1 VAITAEFGKNASKA
15 WGDYA
20 TNKEN
25 ELRSL
30 GKHEE
35 ADKWREGGTYRAAG
49 HFAIGGLGGGGAG
62 ALASGGISLAAD
74 KLNSLQDELKDKLI
88 ELGMNPDAAQMF
100 SQGAGMATAGTL
112 GTAAGGTVGGGSAFN
127 TDTNNRQLHPDE
139 RRKAREL
146 TAKAKAMGLT
156 KPDGSAYTQED
167 IEEQMRLMGNAKTGE
182 QPNTVTVLT
191 NTAAIEKS
199 LKDDPGMP
207 KTAQGAAVVEV
218 PGKANAPLQSWIIDN
233 TRDGFQYIP
242 GQSPYSPSNAALNGP
257 QLTNTP
263 NDPTKTAAC
272 ANNDLV
278 CKSGAGAQQSSLPEL
293 PQSAKKAIADV
304 AADTSRQA
312 GVIGS
317 GATAATAVVPP
328 ALKPV
333 TGAVAVGATVIGV
346 GADAV
351 EQVVRPDTGQTVTN
365 LFGASLQEAANNT
378 PIGKVASP
386 ITNELIE
393 TWKKSDTN
401 QSIQDWVNE
410 RLKKL
415 RGEK

>member
-1 VAITAEFGKNASKA
+1 MTRRASPSNSAHANRPMFSRILIKQ
-15 WGDYA
+15 
-20 TNKEN
+20 
-25 ELRSL
+25 
-30 GKHEE
+30 

-74 KLNSLQDELKDKLI
+74 SLNSLQDDLKDKLI
-88 ELGMNPDAAQMF
+88 ALGLSPDAAQMF

-112 GTAAGGTVGGGSAFN
+112 GAVGGGSAGASAGGASAFN

-139 RRKAREL
+139 RKKAREL

-167 IEEQMRLMGNAKTGE
+167 IEEQMRLMGNAKTHE
-182 QPNTVTVLT
+182 LPNTTTVLIGT
-191 NTAAIEKS
+191 DAILES

-207 KTAQGAAVVEV
+207 KTAQGPAVIEV
-218 PGKANAPLQSWIIDN
+218 PGQANAQLQSWIIDN
-233 TRDGFQYIP
+233 TRDGAQYIP
-242 GQSPYSPSNAALNGP
+242 GQSPYSPSNAAINGP
-257 QLTNTP
+257 NLTHSP
-263 NDPTKTAAC
+263 NAQTETAAC

-278 CKSGAGAQQSSLPEL
+278 CKSGVGAQQSTLPEL
-293 PQSAKKAIADV
+293 PQTAKQVIADV

-328 ALKPV
+328 VLKPV

-346 GADAV
+346 GADVVAYISNPDPYKFIK
-351 EQVVRPDTGQTVTN
+351 EQIGIGIP
-365 LFGASLQEAANNT
+365 ASVLSERYPLWA
-378 PIGKVASP
+378 PIINEVAEKIKVG
-386 ITNELIE
+386 
-393 TWKKSDTN
+393 
-401 QSIQDWVNE
+401 IQ
-410 RLKKL
+410 K
-415 RGEK
+415 

>member
-1 VAITAEFGKNASKA
+1 
-15 WGDYA
+15 
-20 TNKEN
+20 
-25 ELRSL
+25 
-30 GKHEE
+30 
-35 ADKWREGGTYRAAG
+35 
-49 HFAIGGLGGGGAG
+49 
-62 ALASGGISLAAD
+62 
-74 KLNSLQDELKDKLI
+74 
-88 ELGMNPDAAQMF
+88 
-100 SQGAGMATAGTL
+100 
-112 GTAAGGTVGGGSAFN
+112 
-127 TDTNNRQLHPDE
+127 
-139 RRKAREL
+139 
-146 TAKAKAMGLT
+146 
-156 KPDGSAYTQED
+156 
-167 IEEQMRLMGNAKTGE
+167 MRLMGNAKTGE

-351 EQVVRPDTGQTVTN
+351 AYISNPDPYKFIKEQIGIGIPASVLSERYPLWAPIINEVAEKVKTG
-365 LFGASLQEAANNT
+365 
-378 PIGKVASP
+378 
-386 ITNELIE
+386 
-393 TWKKSDTN
+393 
-401 QSIQDWVNE
+401 IQ
-410 RLKKL
+410 K
-415 RGEK
+415 

>member
-1 VAITAEFGKNASKA
+1 
-15 WGDYA
+15 
-20 TNKEN
+20 
-25 ELRSL
+25 
-30 GKHEE
+30 
-35 ADKWREGGTYRAAG
+35 
-49 HFAIGGLGGGGAG
+49 
-62 ALASGGISLAAD
+62 
-74 KLNSLQDELKDKLI
+74 
-88 ELGMNPDAAQMF
+88 
-100 SQGAGMATAGTL
+100 MATAGTL

-351 EQVVRPDTGQTVTN
+351 EQVAGPDLKQV
-365 LFGASLQEAANNT
+365 FQEQLLLGVPAEILVKKYPLYA
-378 PIGKVASP
+378 PLI
-386 ITNELIE
+386 NELKE
-393 TWKKSDTN
+393 A
-401 QSIQDWVNE
+401 
-410 RLKKL
+410 LK
-415 RGEK
+415 